1 MNKESISRRTFFNLL
16 KDSAGKSVILL
27 SMPAILAACSDAKRA
42 RLGGENFQTLSEEEA
57 NEFDAIAARILPAT
71 STPGARQAGVI
82 YFIDQVLG
90 DRREEQIVL
99 LRDGLRELQAETLV
113 QFDAA
118 YFYLLEE
125 AQQDEI
131 LASIESTSFFR
142 TIRYLSVAGMFALP
156 DYGGNRDLTGY
167 QVIDYENQG
176 AWTAPYG
183 FYDADFTERG
193 E

>member
-27 SMPAILAACSDAKRA
+27 SMPVILAACREARRA
-42 RLGGENFQTLSEEEA
+42 SLIGEDFLILSEEEA

-125 AQQDEI
+125 AQQDQI

-156 DYGGNRDLTGY
+156 EYGGNRDLAGY

>member
-1 MNKESISRRTFFNLL
+1 VNKELISRRTFFNLL

-27 SMPAILAACSDAKRA
+27 SMPAILAACRDAKRA
-42 RLGGENFQTLSEEEA
+42 RLVEENFQTLSEEEA

-131 LASIESTSFFR
+131 LTSIESTSFFS

-156 DYGGNRDLTGY
+156 EYGGNRDLTGY

-183 FYDADFTERG
+183 FYDADFAERG